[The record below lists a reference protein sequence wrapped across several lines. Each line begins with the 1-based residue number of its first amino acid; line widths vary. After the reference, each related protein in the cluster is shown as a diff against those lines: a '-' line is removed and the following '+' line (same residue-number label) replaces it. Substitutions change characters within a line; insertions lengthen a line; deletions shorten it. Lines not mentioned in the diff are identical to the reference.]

1 LSGQERLKYYPV
13 SGGPVVVK
21 STTGA
26 KIVSAIRLQSYANNI
41 LYSFAE
47 TMGIPA
53 EYLSDVYFFPTYN
66 NTWAPLNSQLRF
78 GVP

>member
-1 LSGQERLKYYPV
+1 VIIESLDTNK
-13 SGGPVVVK
+13 
-21 STTGA
+21 
-26 KIVSAIRLQSYANNI
+26 KIIAAIRLQSYANNT

-53 EYLSDVYFFPTYN
+53 QQLSSVYYFPTYN